1 MNSAELDRRQ
11 PIGLDIGTNRIV
23 VARSVG
29 GKPQY
34 EAQLNAFV
42 TLPHSRLTESLL
54 RQEGVFHEV
63 QGREIVV
70 AGTDAQRFSDLLHV
84 ETRRPMLNGVL
95 NPREPHALAVIRSI
109 LTRLI
114 GRDGGETQKVVYSV
128 PAPVTGGE
136 ASIAYHEASCRQ
148 VLTELGY
155 DAQPIVEGLAVVLGE
170 MELSNF
176 TGIGISFGSGL
187 SNVCLAVLS
196 LPVVSFSIA
205 KGGDFVDSQAALA
218 TGELATRLRILKEQ
232 SFELDG
238 FSGDRVQNAL
248 TVYYDDMIHM
258 VVEAL
263 REGLAAS
270 GRLPKLDRAIPLVL
284 TGGSA
289 MPRGFLRRF
298 EKALRPEEFP
308 LELSEIRLAGDPLN
322 STARGAL
329 LASLC

>member
-1 MNSAELDRRQ
+1 
-11 PIGLDIGTNRIV
+11 
-23 VARSVG
+23 
-29 GKPQY
+29 
-34 EAQLNAFV
+34 
-42 TLPHSRLTESLL
+42 
-54 RQEGVFHEV
+54 
-63 QGREIVV
+63 
-70 AGTDAQRFSDLLHV
+70 
-84 ETRRPMLNGVL
+84 MLNGVL

-176 TGIGISFGSGL
+176 TGIGISCGSGL

>member
-1 MNSAELDRRQ
+1 M
-11 PIGLDIGTNRIV
+11 
-23 VARSVG
+23 
-29 GKPQY
+29 
-34 EAQLNAFV
+34 EA
-42 TLPHSRLTESLL
+42 
-54 RQEGVFHEV
+54 
-63 QGREIVV
+63 
-70 AGTDAQRFSDLLHV
+70 
-84 ETRRPMLNGVL
+84 
-95 NPREPHALAVIRSI
+95 
-109 LTRLI
+109 
-114 GRDGGETQKVVYSV
+114 
-128 PAPVTGGE
+128 
-136 ASIAYHEASCRQ
+136 
-148 VLTELGY
+148 
-155 DAQPIVEGLAVVLGE
+155 
-170 MELSNF
+170 SNF
-176 TGIGISFGSGL
+176 TGIGISWGSGL

-205 KGGDFVDSQAALA
+205 KGGDFVDAQAALA

-248 TVYYDDMIHM
+248 TVYYDDLIRS

-270 GRLPKLDRAIPLVL
+270 GRLPKLDRPIPLVL

-298 EKALRPEEFP
+298 EQALRPREFP
-308 LELSEIRLAGDPLN
+308 LELSEIRMSADPLN

>member
-1 MNSAELDRRQ
+1 MNNAELDRSQ
-11 PIGLDIGTNRIV
+11 PLGLDIGTSRIV

-54 RQEGVFHEV
+54 RGEGVFYEV

-70 AGTDAQRFSDLLHV
+70 AGNDAQKFAEILHV
-84 ETRRPMLNGVL
+84 ETRRPMLNGVI
-95 NPREPHALAVIRSI
+95 NPREEHALTVIRSI
-109 LTRLI
+109 LLKLI
-114 GRDGGETQKVVYSV
+114 GRDGGQTQKVTFSV
-128 PAPVTGGE
+128 PAPPIGGE

-155 DAQPIVEGLAVVLGE
+155 EAQPIVEGLAVILGE
-170 MELSNF
+170 MESSNF
-176 TGIGISFGSGL
+176 TGIAISCGSGL

-196 LPVVSFSIA
+196 LPVVSFSIPKA
-205 KGGDFVDSQAALA
+205 GDFIDAQAALA
-218 TGELATRLRILKEQ
+218 TGEMAIRLRVLKEQ

-238 FSGDRVQNAL
+238 FSGDRVQNAI
-248 TVYYDDMIHM
+248 TVYYDDMIRSL
-258 VVEAL
+258 VEAL

-270 GRLPKLDRAIPLVL
+270 GRLPKLDRPIPLVL
-284 TGGSA
+284 TGGST
-289 MPRGFLRRF
+289 MPRGFRQRF
-298 EKALRPEEFP
+298 EAALRPEHLP
-308 LELSEIRLAGDPLN
+308 VELSEIRLSSEPLY

>member
-1 MNSAELDRRQ
+1 
-11 PIGLDIGTNRIV
+11 
-23 VARSVG
+23 
-29 GKPQY
+29 
-34 EAQLNAFV
+34 
-42 TLPHSRLTESLL
+42 
-54 RQEGVFHEV
+54 
-63 QGREIVV
+63 
-70 AGTDAQRFSDLLHV
+70 
-84 ETRRPMLNGVL
+84 
-95 NPREPHALAVIRSI
+95 
-109 LTRLI
+109 
-114 GRDGGETQKVVYSV
+114 
-128 PAPVTGGE
+128 VTGGE

-176 TGIGISFGSGL
+176 TGIGISCGSGL

>member
-1 MNSAELDRRQ
+1 MNNAELDRKQ

-23 VARSVG
+23 AARSVG
-29 GKPQY
+29 GKPLF

-54 RQEGVFHEV
+54 RQEGVFYEV

-70 AGTDAQRFSDLLHV
+70 AGNDAQRFSDILHV
-84 ETRRPMLNGVL
+84 ETRRPMLHGVL
-95 NPREPHALAVIRSI
+95 NPREPYALAVLRSI
-109 LTRLI
+109 LTKLI
-114 GRDGGETQKVVYSV
+114 GRDGGETQKIVFSV
-128 PAPVTGGE
+128 PAPVAGAE

-148 VLTELGY
+148 VLIELGY
-155 DAQPIVEGLAVVLGE
+155 DAQSIVEGLAVVLGE
-170 MELSNF
+170 LELSNF
-176 TGIGISFGSGL
+176 TGIGISCGSGL

-205 KGGDFVDSQAALA
+205 KGGDFVDAQAALA
-218 TGELATRLRILKEQ
+218 TGELATRMRILKEQ

-238 FSGDRVQNAL
+238 FSGDRMQNAL
-248 TVYYDDMIHM
+248 TVYYDDMIRS

-263 REGLAAS
+263 REGLATS
-270 GRLPKLDRAIPLVL
+270 GRLPKLDRPIPLVL

-289 MPRGFLRRF
+289 IPRGFLQRF
-298 EKALRPEEFP
+298 EKALRPDDFP
-308 LELSEIRLAGDPLN
+308 LELSEIRLAADPLN